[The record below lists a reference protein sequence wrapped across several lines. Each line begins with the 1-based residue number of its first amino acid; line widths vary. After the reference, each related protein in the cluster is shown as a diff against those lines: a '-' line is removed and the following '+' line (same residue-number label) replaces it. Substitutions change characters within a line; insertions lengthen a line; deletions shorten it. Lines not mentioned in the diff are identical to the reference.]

1 MSENIQIQRLQ
12 SGAEGFDAA
21 LTRLLDRRMIED
33 EQLNRTVSA
42 ILADVRERGDDA
54 VLEYTRRFDRFE
66 ASTMADL
73 EVSPE
78 QMQAS
83 LDSLEPDQREALLV
97 AAKRIRA
104 YHERQLQ
111 PSWEYEE
118 EDGSVYGQRI
128 TPLERAGLYVPGGKA
143 NYPSS
148 VLMNAIPAKVA
159 GVSEVIAVVPTAY
172 GADAGGAGRLIF
184 AAAAVA
190 GVDRLFTIGG
200 AQAIAA
206 LAFGTQSIPRVDK
219 ITGPGNVYV
228 AAAKKQVFGEVG
240 IDMVA
245 GPSELTIVCD
255 GKTDPD
261 WIAMDLFSQAEHDEQ
276 AQSILISTDAAFLDA
291 VNDSINKLLPQMSR
305 QAIIRTSMSGR
316 GALIHARSKEDALRI
331 CNQIAPEHLEL
342 SVDEPETWLPGV
354 KHAGAIFL
362 GRHTPEALGDYC
374 AGPCHV
380 LPTSGTARF
389 FSPLSVY
396 DFQKRSSILRCSPAG
411 AAALA
416 PVAETLAINEH
427 LQAHALSAAW
437 RIPGRHTPG
446 KV

>member
-1 MSENIQIQRLQ
+1 MAEHVNIKRLSTEQ
-12 SGAEGFDAA
+12 ADFAAA
-21 LTRLLDRRMIED
+21 LDALLDRRMIED
-33 EQLNRTVSA
+33 PQTSKVVA
-42 ILADVRERGDDA
+42 DILHEVRLRGDEA
-54 VLEYTRRFDRFE
+54 LVEYSRRFDRF
-66 ASTMADL
+66 AGSTIEEL
-73 EVSPE
+73 EVSKS

-83 LDSLEPDQREALLV
+83 LDSLEPSLAEALHT
-97 AAKRIRA
+97 AADRIRR
-104 YHERQLQ
+104 YHERQIQ
-111 PSWEYEE
+111 PSWQYEDG
-118 EDGSVYGQRI
+118 DGSVYGQI
-128 TPLERAGLYVPGGKA
+128 VVALERVGIYVPGGKA

-159 GVSEVIAVVPTAY
+159 GVDEVIAVVPTPY

-206 LAFGTQSIPRVDK
+206 LAFGTDTIPRVDK

-228 AAAKKQVFGEVG
+228 TAAKKQVFGEVG
-240 IDMVA
+240 IDMIA
-245 GPSELTIVCD
+245 GPSELTVVCD

-276 AQSILISTDAAFLDA
+276 AQSILISTDEAFLDSVA
-291 VNDSINKLLPQMSR
+291 DSIARLLPTMER
-305 QAIIRTSMSGR
+305 RDIIATSMQNR
-316 GALIHARSKEDALRI
+316 GALIYAPDLDAAMKI

-342 SVDEPETWLPGV
+342 SVDEPELWLKKV
-354 KHAGAIFL
+354 RHAGAIFL
-362 GRHTPEALGDYC
+362 GRYTPEALGDYC

-389 FSPLSVY
+389 FSPLGVY
-396 DFQKRSSILRCSPAG
+396 DFQKRSSIINCSPAG
-411 AAALA
+411 AARLA
-416 PVAETLAINEH
+416 PVAEKLAYNEQ

-437 RIPGRHTPG
+437 RIPGRR
-446 KV
+446 